1 MMAHT
6 DNVIM
11 PLCQKG
17 KSVQILNGKKIADD
31 IAGGLI
37 GRVQQLKSSGITPKL
52 AIVMIEPDARSEVYV
67 RMKARRANQLG
78 IAIEKILLRE
88 SSQAN
93 YADAISK
100 IATRDDTHGIILQLP
115 IPDVLDTQA
124 LIDCIPPQKDVD
136 GLGTGNQA
144 LFESRQ
150 PTFWPATP
158 LGVMRLLAEYQIEV
172 EGKIVT
178 VIGRSKLVGYPLACL
193 LSQRGARVQ
202 VGHSQTGDLAKLT
215 LDSDI
220 IISATGVAG
229 LVTGAMISPG
239 TVVVDIGT
247 SERAGK
253 IVGDVD
259 FDSVAPKASYITP
272 VPGGVGPMTVIM
284 LMQNVID
291 AAERQSTNYT
301 SSRTPV

>member
-1 MMAHT
+1 M
-6 DNVIM
+6 
-11 PLCQKG
+11 
-17 KSVQILNGKKIADD
+17 QIIDGKKLADD

-37 GRVQQLKSSGITPKL
+37 DRVEQLKRSGITPKL

-67 RMKARRANQLG
+67 RMKARRAHQLG
-78 IAIEKILLRE
+78 IVIEKIMLRE
-88 SSQAN
+88 SSQAK
-93 YADAISK
+93 YADAITK
-100 IATRDDTHGIILQLP
+100 IATREDTHGIILQLP
-115 IPDVLDTQA
+115 IPDALDAQT

-136 GLGTGNQA
+136 GLSTDNQA
-144 LFESRQ
+144 LFESGQ

-158 LGVMRLLAEYQIEV
+158 LGVMRLLAEYHIEI

-178 VIGRSKLVGYPLACL
+178 IIGRSKLVGYPLACL
-193 LSQRGARVQ
+193 LSRHGARVQ

-220 IISATGVAG
+220 VISATGVAG
-229 LVTGAMISPG
+229 LVTGAMISPD
-239 TVVVDIGT
+239 TVAVDIGT
-247 SERAGK
+247 SERVGK

-291 AAERQSTNYT
+291 AAERQSNN
-301 SSRTPV
+301 